1 MITTLRML
9 AAAALVVAV
18 FAAVPAPAGAQTFD
32 TGFAGLA
39 GDTSQPIEIEA
50 DELEVR
56 DRDGVAVFRGNVTVR
71 QQGAALQTQELTIH
85 YVGGGQPAADG
96 EAELGGGQ
104 EIARLVASGKVLV
117 TSEDQ
122 AASGDSGIV
131 DMQAKQLVLAGNV
144 TLTQGPNV
152 VTGDRL
158 VVDLEDGRA
167 RVESSSRVRVLLT
180 PGGSGN

>member
-1 MITTLRML
+1 MTYRIRGLAVVLL
-9 AAAALVVAV
+9 AAGL
-18 FAAVPAPAGAQTFD
+18 AAVPAAPHAQSLD
-32 TGFAGLA
+32 TSFAALA

-56 DRDGVAVFRGNVTVR
+56 DKEGVAVFRGNVTVH
-71 QQGAALQTQELTIH
+71 QQGASLQTQELTVH
-85 YVGGGQPAADG
+85 YVGGGRATAGGTAQ
-96 EAELGGGQ
+96 LGGGQ

-117 TSEDQ
+117 TSKDQ

-131 DMQAKQLVLAGNV
+131 DLQAKQLVLAGNV

-152 VTGDRL
+152 ITGDRL
-158 VVDLEDGRA
+158 VVDLENGRA

-180 PGGSGN
+180 PGGSGK